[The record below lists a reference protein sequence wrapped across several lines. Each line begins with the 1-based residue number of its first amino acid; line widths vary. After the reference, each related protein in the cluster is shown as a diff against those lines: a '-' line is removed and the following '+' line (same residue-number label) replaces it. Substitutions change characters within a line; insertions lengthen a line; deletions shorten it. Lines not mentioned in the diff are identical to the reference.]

1 MNIRHEPV
9 WLSPEQIVEIAFAQ
23 ARVVLLNEAH
33 NGPRRCIRTRQLG
46 LSILPTAHQM
56 GVRHLAMEALYPEF
70 AEQCNRTRHV
80 PLDGRGYLAQPE
92 MQTLIQAALDSGWT
106 LLAYEADP
114 RQWLAA
120 CPDMDVELSKSFALC
135 RSSPILVGIVSSP
148 AAGRTTT
155 CTRLA
160 LCAGNSNVRASHSSF

>member
-23 ARVVLLNEAH
+23 ARVVLLNEAR

-114 RQWLAA
+114 RKWLAA
-120 CPDMDVELSKSFALC
+120 RKLFATQ
-135 RSSPILVGIVSSP
+135 P
-148 AAGRTTT
+148 
-155 CTRLA
+155 CTHPT
-160 LCAGNSNVRASHSSF
+160 RASRSINWPVLLAKVRVSNRVFPDPRERVMLTLGGSRRK